1 MAAIVYRLLIRAY
14 DEDCCF
20 VMSEKLW
27 KLTQKSFNEN
37 FSNFTVVGQATENKK
52 IKIAKEWGWD
62 RSNVGLIYSL
72 NMFTRL
78 DSHLIFL
85 SPNNKN
91 IFLLIYSQREFL
103 CLLEAFHIFLA
114 LI

>member
-52 IKIAKEWGWD
+52 
-62 RSNVGLIYSL
+62 
-72 NMFTRL
+72 
-78 DSHLIFL
+78 
-85 SPNNKN
+85 
-91 IFLLIYSQREFL
+91 
-103 CLLEAFHIFLA
+103 
-114 LI
+114 